1 MWIVVYDCRDG
12 HRLTNATFTVTAY
25 NNGDGWYYMYIGYGQ
40 NFCVGAPGY
49 VTVCGNTDSYG
60 SMWASLC
67 PPPPPPPPSCGNC
80 WS

>member
-1 MWIVVYDCRDG
+1 MWIVVYDCKNG
-12 HRLTNATFTVTAY
+12 VRLKNATFTVSAY
-25 NNGDGWYYMYIGYGQ
+25 NNGDGNYYMYIGYGQ

-49 VTVCGNTDSYG
+49 TTVCGNTDSYG

-67 PPPPPPPPSCGNC
+67 PAPPPPPPNCGC